1 MLKVEALSKEY
12 GPLRALEEVSF
23 ELEAG
28 RALTVLGPNGAGKTT
43 LIRILALLTRPSSGS
58 LSLDGE
64 NLLQA
69 DEEVRKKIGLISH
82 SPFLYAALTPLEN
95 LLFYGRMFGLEGP
108 RERALAVLEE
118 VGLTARMHDPVRVLS
133 RGMVQR
139 LAIARAILHGP
150 LLLLF
155 DEPYTGLDYA
165 AAKRLTETL
174 GALKR
179 EDRLLIMTTH
189 NFSQGIELA
198 DRVAI
203 LRRGSCVYQGEAG
216 ALLPRELE
224 RLYLEKISP

>member
-1 MLKVEALSKEY
+1 MLKVEALSKQY

-23 ELEAG
+23 ELEGG
-28 RALTVLGPNGAGKTT
+28 RALTFLGPNGAGKTT
-43 LIRILALLTRPSSGS
+43 LIRILALLLKPTSGS
-58 LSLDGE
+58 LTLEGE
-64 NLLQA
+64 DLLQA
-69 DEEVRKKIGLISH
+69 EDRIRQKIGLISH

-95 LLFYGRMFGLEGP
+95 LLFYGRMFGLKAP

-139 LAIARAILHGP
+139 LAIARAILHEP

-165 AAKRLTETL
+165 AAKRLTESL
-174 GALKR
+174 AALKS
-179 EDRLLIMTTH
+179 EERLLILTTH
-189 NFSQGIELA
+189 NFSQGLELA

-224 RLYLEKISP
+224 ALYLEKVSP